1 MCYTVEEG
9 GSVNWLHNKVQYKK
23 SAISLRL
30 QSNRKLYQLLKYQNT
45 LFTFLLD
52 ISFLISFCFR
62 NLKGLHFK
70 GLLNVK
76 DKFWWT
82 SNLWQMPS
90 KHFLNM
96 ILHLQENVVLLL
108 LTMSVLNLKCVHC
121 RVFTPV
127 LSSLLDQTQL
137 ISVYNIAAPQQLWLS
152 STPSEPL
159 SSQ

>member
-1 MCYTVEEG
+1 MAQLIDYTIK
-9 GSVNWLHNKVQYKK
+9 SNIKK
-23 SAISLRL
+23 KCHFITPSKQQEIIST
-30 QSNRKLYQLLKYQNT
+30 LKYQNT

-108 LTMSVLNLKCVHC
+108 LTVSVLNLKCIHC

-159 SSQ
+159 PSH